1 MRAVPIV
8 ADRGRCCQAVPACY
22 PSLGAHTSGGFFFPA
37 SGSRFLPWG
46 KFLRPGP
53 VSGGRRFARFQEGA
67 DSCAN
72 FSFNLSGVRTENP
85 GESGGAS
92 QPHTSSLPLSQTR
105 EGGATE
111 LAVPLA
117 IRPCALA
124 WVETLP
130 SALSVFSH
138 FLGPKPCFL
147 GFK

>member
-22 PSLGAHTSGGFFFPA
+22 PPLGAHTSGGFSTSRHPA
-37 SGSRFLPWG
+37 PGFCHGGS
-46 KFLRPGP
+46 
-53 VSGGRRFARFQEGA
+53 SCGRARFQEGA